1 MRKGVFVAA
10 IVFVFLTSV
19 GVSFATPWETEPK
32 FELEG
37 IWWFSNLKGTISAGS
52 EIDAKGDLG
61 LKSTDFA
68 EGRLTWYINDDHRI
82 RLGVAN
88 VSNDGSATVQKQFVF
103 NGTTYPVGANI
114 NTTIDFTYSRLGWT
128 WEFINIDKNTFKF
141 GAMLDID
148 WLMLEPKING
158 TLSAGSSTSH
168 FDASKKFN
176 LVLPTI
182 GLAADYNPV
191 KYVNIFADAEGI
203 AAGKYGYVFDFEAGI
218 KVIPVKWF
226 SIVGA
231 YRYLELKAKDNGAS
245 AKVTYNGPYVGVT
258 FRY

>member
-1 MRKGVFVAA
+1 MRKQ
-10 IVFVFLTSV
+10 VFLAVMVFLLASM
-19 GVSFATPWETEPK
+19 GVAHATPWETEPK

-37 IWWFSNLKGTISAGS
+37 IWWFSNLKATVDVGS
-52 EIDAKGDLG
+52 KVHTSDLG
-61 LKSTDFA
+61 LGDAQFA
-68 EGRLTWYINDDHRI
+68 EGRLTWYINNNHRI
-82 RLGVAN
+82 RVAYAH
-88 VSNDGSATVQKQFVF
+88 VSNDGSATVQKEFVF

-114 NTTIDFTYSRLGWT
+114 NSKIDFSYSRLGWT
-128 WEFINIDKNTFKF
+128 WEFINIDNNTFKF
-141 GAMLDID
+141 GTMLDAD
-148 WLMLEPKING
+148 WFILEPKING
-158 TLSAGSSTSH
+158 NLNTLQ

-191 KYVNIFADAEGI
+191 KYVNLFADAAGI
-203 AAGKYGYVFDFEAGI
+203 AAGKYGYMFDFEAGI

-231 YRYLELKAKDNGAS
+231 YRYLELKAKSDSNY
-245 AKVTYNGPYVGVT
+245 AKVTYNGPYVGMT